1 MARLKIDLHEVFNN
15 TRGIEQSLND
25 AFEEAADCR
34 IKEIEIIPGKGS
46 GQLKRKVERFLL
58 QPHIKAQIHYVK
70 TDFKNHGRMF
80 VYLK

>member
-1 MARLKIDLHEVFNN
+1 MARIKVDLHEVFNKN
-15 TRGIEQSLND
+15 KGIEQYLVE
-25 AFEEAADCR
+25 AFEEAADTR

-58 QPHIKAQIHYVK
+58 RPEIKAQIHYVK